1 MIPGFVNNS
10 PASFNENGN
19 NFLLNQLDTRY
30 SYPMLAPV
38 NPIVRNTTIGP
49 KEEYSGGYSELLKIP
64 LQMNDPNNMEQ
75 LRSQNILITPYNR
88 IKYSNN
94 C

>member
-1 MIPGFVNNS
+1 MIPGFIS
-10 PASFNENGN
+10 APFSGFNENGN

-30 SYPMLAPV
+30 MYPLLAPV
-38 NPIVRNTTIGP
+38 NPIVREATIGP
-49 KEEYSGGYSELLKIP
+49 KEEYSGGYAELLKIP
-64 LQMNDPNNMEQ
+64 LQMNDPNNSEQ

-88 IKYSNN
+88 IKYSSN